1 MAGNTT
7 KKKKKNDSW
16 VRRNSLTLLVA
27 GIAIPV
33 IAVAMICYFTF
44 NTYSGPDVMVY
55 VPAGASKEQVK
66 DSLKLRLGSSDGTRV
81 YMLWSLSGG
90 KPSVAHGAY
99 EISDGQSALSI
110 ARRLKNGRQTPVK
123 ASFPS
128 VRRLSDVAER
138 ITRNLEIT
146 PEDFLAACDTIL
158 PARGFSR
165 EQFPAAFLPD
175 TYDFY
180 WSSSGDA
187 VVNRLL
193 DYRDRFWNDER
204 LERARAMGL
213 SKVDV
218 ATLASIVEEE
228 TAKTDERPRVAR
240 LYLNR
245 LNKNMRLQ
253 ADPTV
258 KFATGNFALRRI
270 TSRHLA
276 IESPYNTYR
285 VNGLP
290 PGPIRV
296 PYAATLD
303 AVLNAPLHPYLY
315 MCAKEDFSG
324 YHNFASD
331 YATHQANARR
341 YQAELNRRGIH

>member
-1 MAGNTT
+1 MAGKTNR
-7 KKKKKNDSW
+7 KKKKNDSW
-16 VRRNSLTLLVA
+16 ARRNALSLLVV
-27 GIAIPV
+27 GIAVPV
-33 IAVAMICYFTF
+33 VIVALLCYFTF

-55 VPAGASKEQVK
+55 VPAGATKTQVR
-66 DSLKLRLGSSDGTRV
+66 DSLKSSLGSSDGMRV
-81 YMLWSLSGG
+81 YMIWSLSGG
-90 KPSVAHGAY
+90 RPSVAHGAY
-99 EISDGQSALSI
+99 EIADGQSALSI
-110 ARRLKNGRQTPVK
+110 ARRIKNGRQTTVK

-128 VRRLSDVAER
+128 VRTLNDVAER
-138 ITRNLEIT
+138 VTRNLEIT

-158 PARGFSR
+158 PAHGFSR
-165 EQFPAAFLPD
+165 AQFPAAFLPD

-180 WSSSGDA
+180 WSSSGEA

-228 TAKTDERPRVAR
+228 TAKSDERPRVAR

-245 LNKNMRLQ
+245 LDKKMRLQ

-258 KFATGNFALRRI
+258 KFATGDFSLRRI
-270 TSRHLA
+270 TSRHLG

-324 YHNFASD
+324 YHNFAAD